1 MKIKQSLLA
10 ITLFWSTLLS
20 AQMMPEYD
28 TDFEILKNLELL
40 EMVYKNIDLYYVD
53 ESNPGEL
60 MKTGIDAMLAE
71 LDPYTNYIPESKM
84 EDYKLMTTGQ
94 YGGIGAII
102 RQVKDDV
109 MVIEPYEN
117 FPAQKAGLIPGDIFI
132 EIDGKNVEGLSSPE
146 VSAKLKGQPGKELK
160 VKIKRQGNVM
170 DFTLVR
176 EEIKMSPVPYSGLVA
191 NQIGYIKLTS
201 FTQTAAKD
209 IYDAYNAL
217 NKTEKIEKLIIDLRG
232 NGGGLLMQANQIVN
246 FFVEKGSDI
255 VEIKGRMEG
264 VNQAY
269 TAKAKPLDKN
279 IPIVILVDGGSASAS
294 EIVSGALQDLDRAV
308 IVGETTFGKGLVQ
321 RPLDLKYNAKI
332 KVTIAKYYT
341 PSGRC
346 IQKLD
351 YSTKKLGK
359 SAEEMSED
367 GLKKFKTKNGRTVI
381 DGRGVEPDV
390 KIDLETF
397 SRLTSLLVVENLIFD
412 YASKYKVE
420 HESIAKPGEFKLSE
434 IEYAEFKAMVLAS
447 DFDYTTASS
456 EVLEDLK
463 KVAENDGVYAENEA
477 LFNQLKEA
485 YKPSRSRDLDQYKS
499 EIIDLL
505 EDEIIGRYYYQT
517 GRIQQSLIEDKYILE
532 AVKILNDKA
541 RYNSILNIQN

>member
-1 MKIKQSLLA
+1 MKIKQFILSITMVYSVA
-10 ITLFWSTLLS
+10 IS
-20 AQMMPEYD
+20 AQQMPEYD
-28 TDFEILKNLELL
+28 TDFEILKNLELF

-60 MKTGIDAMLAE
+60 MRTGIDAMLAE
-71 LDPYTNYIPESKM
+71 LDPYTNFIPESRM
-84 EDYKLMTTGQ
+84 EEYKLMTTGQ

-102 RQVKDDV
+102 RQVKENV

-117 FPAQKAGLIPGDIFI
+117 FPAQKAGLIPGDIFV
-132 EIDGKNVEGLSSPE
+132 EIDGKNVKGLSSSE
-146 VSAKLKGQPGKELK
+146 VSEKLKGQPGKPLT
-160 VKIKRQGNVM
+160 VKIERQGQEM
-170 DFTLVR
+170 DFTLIR
-176 EEIKMSPVPYSGLVA
+176 EEIKMSPVPYYGTVSD
-191 NQIGYIKLTS
+191 NIGYIKLTS

-209 IYDAYNAL
+209 ILDAYNAL
-217 NKTEKIEKLIIDLRG
+217 NKSDKIEKLIIDLRG

-269 TAKAKPLDKN
+269 TARAKPLDKN
-279 IPIVILVDGGSASAS
+279 IPIVVLVDGGSASAS

-351 YSTKKLGK
+351 YSTKKVGEN
-359 SAEEMSED
+359 AEEMSED
-367 GLKKFKTKNGRTVI
+367 NLKKFKTKNGRTVI

-390 KIDLETF
+390 KIELESF

-412 YASKYKVE
+412 FASKYKIA
-420 HESIAKPGEFKLSE
+420 HDSIAKPGVFKLSDE
-434 IEYAEFKAMVLAS
+434 EYNAFKEMVLAA
-447 DFDYTTASS
+447 DFDYRTATND
-456 EVLEDLK
+456 VLETLK
-463 KVAENDGVYAENEA
+463 KEAEAEGVYAENEA

-485 YKPSRSRDLDQYKS
+485 YKPSKSRDLEFYKK
-499 EIIDLL
+499 EIIELI
-505 EDEIIGRYYYQT
+505 EDEIIGRYYFQT
-517 GRIQQSLIEDKYILE
+517 GRIQQSLLEDEYILE
-532 AVKILNDKA
+532 AVKILNDQT

>member
-1 MKIKQSLLA
+1 MKIKQFILSITMVYSVA
-10 ITLFWSTLLS
+10 IS
-20 AQMMPEYD
+20 AQQMPEYD
-28 TDFEILKNLELL
+28 TDFEILKNLELF

-60 MKTGIDAMLAE
+60 MRTGIDAMLAE
-71 LDPYTNYIPESKM
+71 LDPYTNFIPESRM
-84 EDYKLMTTGQ
+84 EEYKLMTTGQ

-102 RQVKDDV
+102 RQVKENV

-117 FPAQKAGLIPGDIFI
+117 FPAQKAGLIPGDIFV
-132 EIDGKNVEGLSSPE
+132 EIDGKNVKGLSSSE
-146 VSAKLKGQPGKELK
+146 VSEKLKGQPGKPLT
-160 VKIKRQGNVM
+160 VKIERQGQEM
-170 DFTLVR
+170 DFTLIR
-176 EEIKMSPVPYSGLVA
+176 EEIKMSPVPYYGTVSD
-191 NQIGYIKLTS
+191 NIGYIKLTS

-209 IYDAYNAL
+209 ILDAYNAL
-217 NKTEKIEKLIIDLRG
+217 NKSDKIEKLIIDLRG

-269 TAKAKPLDKN
+269 TARAKPLDKN
-279 IPIVILVDGGSASAS
+279 IPIVVLVDGGSASAS

-351 YSTKKLGK
+351 YSTKKVGEN
-359 SAEEMSED
+359 AEEMSED
-367 GLKKFKTKNGRTVI
+367 NLKKFKTKNGRTVI

-390 KIDLETF
+390 KIELESF

-412 YASKYKVE
+412 FASKYKIA
-420 HESIAKPGEFKLSE
+420 HDSIAKPGLFKLSDD
-434 IEYAEFKAMVLAS
+434 EYNAFKEMVLAA
-447 DFDYTTASS
+447 DFDYRTATND
-456 EVLEDLK
+456 VLETLK
-463 KVAENDGVYAENEA
+463 KEAEAEGVYAENEA

-485 YKPSRSRDLDQYKS
+485 YKPSKSRDLEFYKK
-499 EIIDLL
+499 EIIELI
-505 EDEIIGRYYYQT
+505 EDEIIGRYYFQT
-517 GRIQQSLIEDKYILE
+517 GRIQQSLLEDEYILE
-532 AVKILNDKA
+532 AVKILNDQT

>member
-1 MKIKQSLLA
+1 MKIKQIILSITMVYSVA
-10 ITLFWSTLLS
+10 IS
-20 AQMMPEYD
+20 AQQMPEYD
-28 TDFEILKNLELL
+28 TDFEILKNLELF

-60 MKTGIDAMLAE
+60 MRTGIDAMLAE
-71 LDPYTNYIPESKM
+71 LDPYTNFIPESRM
-84 EDYKLMTTGQ
+84 EEYKLMTTGQ

-102 RQVKDDV
+102 RQVKENV

-117 FPAQKAGLIPGDIFI
+117 FPAQKAGLIPGDIFV
-132 EIDGKNVEGLSSPE
+132 EIDGKNVKGLSSSE
-146 VSAKLKGQPGKELK
+146 VSEKLKGQPGKPLTI
-160 VKIKRQGNVM
+160 KIERQGQEM
-170 DFTLVR
+170 DFTLIR
-176 EEIKMSPVPYSGLVA
+176 EEIKMSPVPYYGTVSD
-191 NQIGYIKLTS
+191 NIGYIKLTS

-209 IYDAYNAL
+209 ILDAYNAL
-217 NKTEKIEKLIIDLRG
+217 NKSDKIEKLIIDLRG

-269 TAKAKPLDKN
+269 TARAKPLDKN

-351 YSTKKLGK
+351 YSTKKVGEN
-359 SAEEMSED
+359 AEEMSED
-367 GLKKFKTKNGRTVI
+367 NLKKFKTKNGRTVI

-390 KIDLETF
+390 KIELESF

-412 YASKYKVE
+412 FASKYKIA
-420 HESIAKPGEFKLSE
+420 HDSIAKPGVFKLSDD
-434 IEYAEFKAMVLAS
+434 EYNAFKEMVLAA
-447 DFDYTTASS
+447 DFDYRTATND
-456 EVLEDLK
+456 VLETLK
-463 KVAENDGVYAENEA
+463 KEAEAEGVYAENEA
-477 LFNQLKEA
+477 LFKQLKEA
-485 YKPSRSRDLDQYKS
+485 YKPSKSRDLEFYKK
-499 EIIDLL
+499 EIIELI
-505 EDEIIGRYYYQT
+505 EDEIIGRYYFQT
-517 GRIQQSLIEDKYILE
+517 GRIQQSLLQDEYILE
-532 AVKILNDKA
+532 AVKILNDQT

>member
-1 MKIKQSLLA
+1 MKIKQSLIA
-10 ITLFWSTLLS
+10 ITLFWSTVMS

-28 TDFEILKNLELL
+28 TDFEILKNLELF

-60 MKTGIDAMLAE
+60 MRTGIDAMLAE
-71 LDPYTNYIPESKM
+71 LDPYTNFIPESKM
-84 EDYKLMTTGQ
+84 EEYKLMTTGQ

-102 RQVKDDV
+102 RQVKEQV

-117 FPAQKAGLIPGDIFI
+117 FPAQKAGLLPGDVFI
-132 EIDGKNVEGLSSPE
+132 EIDGKNVEKLSSSE
-146 VSAKLKGQPGKELK
+146 VSEKLKGQPGKALNVK
-160 VKIKRQGNVM
+160 VKRQGKLM
-170 DFTLVR
+170 DFTLTR
-176 EEIKMSPVPYSGLVA
+176 EEIKMSPVPYSGFVSDK
-191 NQIGYIKLTS
+191 IGYIKLTS
-201 FTQTAAKD
+201 FTQTAAKE
-209 IYDAYNAL
+209 ILDAYNAL
-217 NKTEKIEKLIIDLRG
+217 NKTQKIEKLIIDLRG
-232 NGGGLLMQANQIVN
+232 NGGGLLIQANQIVN

-264 VNQAY
+264 VSQSY
-269 TAKAKPLDKN
+269 TARAKPLDKN
-279 IPIVILVDGGSASAS
+279 IPLVILVDGGSASAS

-351 YSTKKLGK
+351 YSTKKVGEN
-359 SAEEMSED
+359 AEAVTEENI
-367 GLKKFKTKNGRTVI
+367 KKFKTKNGREVI

-390 KIDLETF
+390 KIDIETF

-412 YASKYKVE
+412 YATKYKIE
-420 HESIAKPGEFKLSE
+420 HLSIGKPGEFKVSDA
-434 IEYAEFKAMVLAS
+434 EYDAFKATVLAA
-447 DFDYTTASS
+447 DFEYSTATS
-456 EVLEDLK
+456 EVLEALK
-463 KVAENDGVYAENEA
+463 KEAIADGVFIENEA
-477 LFNQLKEA
+477 LFNQLQEA
-485 YKPSRSRDLDQYKS
+485 YKPSKSRDLDQYKD

-517 GRIQQSLIEDKYILE
+517 GRIQQSLVTDPYILE
-532 AVKILNDKA
+532 AVKILNDLE
-541 RYNSILNIQN
+541 RYNTILNIQN